1 MTDWSLPQLLAGLHD
16 DIERRLATARKAFG
30 HPGTKGDASE
40 SVWLQLFQT
49 YLPQRYQAASAHVV
63 DSKGTFSDQIDVV
76 LFDRQYSPFI
86 FHYEGQ
92 TIVPAESIYAVIEAK
107 QAINAGQIDYAQKK
121 VASVRRLHRTSLPY
135 RTPAAPIHQ
144 NPYLPSSAAFSHLKA
159 TGIRRSGNHC
169 PTRSQ
174 AAIRTVDW
182 TLAALPRTECS
193 AVTPT
198 VVTPSCLPASLRPH
212 FYLN

>member
-49 YLPQRYQAASAHVV
+49 YLP
-63 DSKGTFSDQIDVV
+63 
-76 LFDRQYSPFI
+76 
-86 FHYEGQ
+86 
-92 TIVPAESIYAVIEAK
+92 
-107 QAINAGQIDYAQKK
+107 
-121 VASVRRLHRTSLPY
+121 
-135 RTPAAPIHQ
+135 
-144 NPYLPSSAAFSHLKA
+144 SSAAFSHLKA
-159 TGIRRSGNHC
+159 TGIRRSGNRC

-182 TLAALPRTECS
+182 TLAALPRTASS